1 MNASGKCEKEK
12 ANDLDRFVSEQN
24 IARYRNL
31 LDPQTDESQR
41 RTILRL
47 LKQEYVKLREW
58 PATSA
63 SKFER

>member
-41 RTILRL
+41 RAILRL
-47 LKQEYVKLREW
+47 LKQEYVKLRE
-58 PATSA
+58 
-63 SKFER
+63 